1 MFVFLVQV
9 ITPVLLIFHFMWLEA
24 HQPCIQGVPEVK
36 VTTLGVTSLGD
47 AESKT
52 SYTHGSNS
60 QRFRSYEVWKK
71 LERKEEHCAFIEK
84 YSLQIRRSTLK
95 LNVA

>member
-1 MFVFLVQV
+1 MQFLQYWVQWYHLHRTTV
-9 ITPVLLIFHFMWLEA
+9 T
-24 HQPCIQGVPEVK
+24 IQGVPGVK

-52 SYTHGSNS
+52 SYTHGSNL
-60 QRFRSYEVWKK
+60 QRFRSSEVWKK

-84 YSLQIRRSTLK
+84 YSYRFGF
-95 LNVA
+95 V

>member
-1 MFVFLVQV
+1 VQEGASYQG
-9 ITPVLLIFHFMWLEA
+9 HF
-24 HQPCIQGVPEVK
+24 PYSTIQGVPGVK

-52 SYTHGSNS
+52 SYTHGSTS

-71 LERKEEHCAFIEK
+71 LERKEKHCAFIEK
-84 YSLQIRRSTLK
+84 YSYNIYTIHNSRV
-95 LNVA
+95 NHCN

>member
-1 MFVFLVQV
+1 MNWYHR
-9 ITPVLLIFHFMWLEA
+9 IA
-24 HQPCIQGVPEVK
+24 DDIQGVPGAK

-84 YSLQIRRSTLK
+84 YRFVVQHSS
-95 LNVA
+95 